1 MGLPSSRPGLL
12 LDLHPW
18 LSHSH
23 DEMSGLVGY
32 GSSDDE
38 DEGGQNL
45 PAPVKV
51 ISLCTLLERHTLD
64 EIRGLLMV

>member
-1 MGLPSSRPGLL
+1 
-12 LDLHPW
+12 
-18 LSHSH
+18 
-23 DEMSGLVGY
+23 MSGLVGY